1 MLLRRTHSV
10 PSARSTRSGTLL
22 AAFGCL
28 FCRTAGADPSA
39 ACPDGWFCEPPP
51 EVTPAAP
58 EAPLPTPAPPP
69 EPGEPPLDYAPGVSF
84 PDVED
89 DYEPEPTRGD
99 RAFGVTAR
107 ALVPLIDA
115 GDSQTHPFMAGPG
128 VGLLYLPLDFI
139 GVEFSVDSAFGRDA
153 LDAKRRE
160 LAISAALLAFFESH
174 ELVQVFLSTGL
185 FHSWA
190 DVEPRQSYDRHYR
203 YFGAF
208 LGLGTE
214 LTFHPLYSVFLR
226 LDGFIRGRVDQGAG
240 SDPEFFHQTTG
251 ETSNSSAGMLLRV
264 GAARYF

>member
-10 PSARSTRSGTLL
+10 PSALCARSGTLL
-22 AAFGCL
+22 AAFSCL
-28 FCRTAGADPSA
+28 FCRIASADPSA

-51 EVTPAAP
+51 EAAPAAP
-58 EAPLPTPAPPP
+58 EAPLPGPTPLP
-69 EPGEPPLDYAPGVSF
+69 ESGEPPADYYARDVSF
-84 PDVED
+84 PEVED
-89 DYEPEPTRGD
+89 DYEPEPSRGD
-99 RAFGVTAR
+99 RVLGVTAR
-107 ALVPLIDA
+107 ALVPLIDD
-115 GDSQTHPFMAGPG
+115 DSPAHPFMAGPG
-128 VGLLYLPLDFI
+128 IGLVYLPLDFI
-139 GVEFSVDSAFGRDA
+139 GVEFAVDTAFGRDA

-160 LAISAALLAFFESH
+160 LAISAALLAFFETH

-185 FHSWA
+185 LHSWA

-214 LTFHPLYSVFLR
+214 LTFHPLYSAFLR

-240 SDPEFFHQTTG
+240 NDPEFFHRTTG
-251 ETSNSSAGMLLRV
+251 ETSNSSAGMLLRI

>member
-1 MLLRRTHSV
+1 V
-10 PSARSTRSGTLL
+10 
-22 AAFGCL
+22 
-28 FCRTAGADPSA
+28 
-39 ACPDGWFCEPPP
+39 
-51 EVTPAAP
+51 AP
-58 EAPLPTPAPPP
+58 EAAPPTPTPLP
-69 EPGEPPLDYAPGVSF
+69 EPGEPPADYAADVSF

-99 RAFGVTAR
+99 RVLGVTAR
-107 ALVPLIDA
+107 ALVPLIDD
-115 GDSQTHPFMAGPG
+115 GDSPAHPFMAGPG
-128 VGLLYLPLDFI
+128 VGLVYLPLDFI
-139 GVEFSVDSAFGRDA
+139 GVEFALDSAFGRDA

-160 LAISAALLAFFESH
+160 LAVSAALLAFFETH
-174 ELVQVFLSTGL
+174 ELAQIYLSTGL

-190 DVEPRQSYDRHYR
+190 EVEPPESYDRHYR

-214 LTFHPLYSVFLR
+214 LTFHPLYSAFLR

-240 SDPEFFHQTTG
+240 SDPEFFHRTTG